1 MSPRGVC
8 YALAASCLWTSAAL
22 AAPHEPKSPAG
33 MVLVGPG
40 IYRPLYPA
48 SPAERAVS
56 VPRFYLDTRPV
67 TNAEF
72 LSFVSAHPEWQ
83 RGRAKRLFA
92 DTGYLAHWQAPDAL
106 GPNVRPTSPV
116 TEVSWFAAKSYC
128 AARGARLPNEREW
141 ELAALAS
148 ETARDGSA
156 DPDFTARILAFYS
169 TPATAP
175 ALRDVAR
182 GKPNFYG
189 LYDMHG
195 LVWEWIFDYGAS
207 LVASDSREKGEAD
220 RTRFCGTS
228 GANAQAP
235 SDYAAFMRVAFRS
248 SLEAAF
254 TTSRL
259 GFRCAADLE
268 ANP

>member
-1 MSPRGVC
+1 MSPRGVFRTL
-8 YALAASCLWTSAAL
+8 AAVGLAASVAHG
-22 AAPHEPKSPAG
+22 APHAPTSPAK

-48 SPAERAVS
+48 SPAEQSVA
-56 VPRFYLDTRPV
+56 VPRFFLDAKPT
-67 TNAEF
+67 TNADF
-72 LSFVSAHPEWQ
+72 LAFVSAHPEW
-83 RGRAKRLFA
+83 RRDRVKPVFA
-92 DTGYLAHWQAPDAL
+92 DAAYLSHWQAPDAL
-106 GPNVRPTSPV
+106 GPNARPAGPV
-116 TEVSWFAAKSYC
+116 THVSWFAAKAYC

-156 DPDFTARILAFYS
+156 NPGFSARILAFYA
-169 TPATAP
+169 TPALTVAV
-175 ALRDVAR
+175 RDVAA

-189 LYDMHG
+189 AYDLHG
-195 LVWEWIFDYGAS
+195 LVWEWIFDFGAS
-207 LVASDSREKGEAD
+207 LVTADSRDKGDAD

-228 GANAQAP
+228 GAGAQTP
-235 SDYAAFMRVAFRS
+235 NDYAAFMRVAFRS

-259 GFRCAADLE
+259 GFRCAADVGV
-268 ANP
+268 AP